1 MGSVVDVVEA
11 FGVLDSQLAGHV
23 IDRIDAANRDHSAL
37 IVLELD
43 SVGGLKVDAQAL
55 FMRILGSKVPVAV
68 WIGPRRAHA
77 GSLAALIAMAAHINA
92 IGPSATIGPIRPLD
106 LRYPLRSD
114 VFLSHPIPPD
124 QLGESVATGGAA
136 ELAAAIAKDRGRGDP
151 SVFLDR
157 SLGANEAKEAGAVD
171 IVTPSVAQILEL
183 SDGKT
188 VTTAAGPVTLRLKKN
203 EVSIRFFKPGP
214 IRGLLHTFATTPALV
229 YICLLGGAMLVSFEL
244 FQPGFGIAGVSGA
257 FLFAG
262 AIFGM
267 TVLPV
272 GVWGVVMFSIGIAL
286 LTLDVAIN
294 ELGPATFAGTAL
306 LVVGSLRMFPAPGGA
321 LGVPGWLVWVSA
333 AAALVYYVPVMTF
346 VRRSRRDPEEQ
357 KAARALVGTRGKV
370 RSMLNPEGFVWVADE
385 LWRAR
390 SEDGTKV
397 RAGEM
402 VVVTGADG
410 ILLRVKRA

>member
-1 MGSVVDVVEA
+1 
-11 FGVLDSQLAGHV
+11 VLDSQLAGHV
-23 IDRIDAANRDHSAL
+23 IDRIHAADREKSEL
-37 IVLELD
+37 VVLELD
-43 SVGGLKVDAQAL
+43 TPGALKIDPRTLVEAITAS
-55 FMRILGSKVPVAV
+55 RVPVAV
-68 WIGPRRAHA
+68 WIGPRRAKARSA
-77 GSLAALIAMAAHINA
+77 GALLVAAAHISA
-92 IGPSATIGPIRPLD
+92 IGPSATLGPIDPDELSIDPKTARGHEAAGAALS
-106 LRYPLRSD
+106 LARSLATQRGRSD
-114 VFLSHPIPPD
+114 PSPFLTR
-124 QLGESVATGGAA
+124 A
-136 ELAAAIAKDRGRGDP
+136 
-151 SVFLDR
+151 
-157 SLGANEAKEAGAVD
+157 LGANEAKKAGAVD

-188 VTTAAGPVTLRLKKN
+188 ITTAGGPVTLRLKKD
-203 EVSIRFFKPGP
+203 EVAIRFFKPGP

-229 YICLLGGAMLVSFEL
+229 YICLLGAAMLVSFEL
-244 FQPGFGIAGVSGA
+244 FQPGFGIAGISGA
-257 FLFAG
+257 FLFTG

-267 TVLPV
+267 TVLPL
-272 GVWGVVMFSIGIAL
+272 GLWGVVMFSIGIAL

-321 LGVPGWLVWVSA
+321 LGLPGWLVWVSA
-333 AAALVYYVPVMTF
+333 VAALVYYVPVMTF

-390 SEDGTKV
+390 SEDGSKV

-410 ILLRVKRA
+410 ILLRVKRS